1 MLLFGGTMAKKWFDD
16 MPDDAFFPESEK
28 IYKEALAKVR
38 AGLAKGFDFETASA
52 TVDIKDKNL
61 RETVLDDVL
70 KVFIAEEHFA
80 KNVPLEQISQ
90 NLHLPIERVEQAR
103 KEMFEDVENSA
114 VDIFYKNREHGTEH

>member
-1 MLLFGGTMAKKWFDD
+1 MLLFGGTMAEKWFDD
-16 MPDDAFFPESEK
+16 MPDDTFFPESER

-90 NLHLPIERVEQAR
+90 NLHLPIERIEKAR